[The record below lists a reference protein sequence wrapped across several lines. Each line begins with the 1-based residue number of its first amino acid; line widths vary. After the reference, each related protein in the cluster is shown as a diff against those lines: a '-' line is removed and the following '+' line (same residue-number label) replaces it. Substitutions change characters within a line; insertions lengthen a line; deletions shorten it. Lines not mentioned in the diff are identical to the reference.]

1 LSEQIGRVIDE
12 RLQLFGG
19 YGLMNEYLI
28 LRWTPMRPCN
38 QPTSAPARSWRSW
51 FSRWFCGRC

>member
-12 RLQLFGG
+12 CLQLLGG

-28 LRWTPMRPCN
+28 LR
-38 QPTSAPARSWRSW
+38 
-51 FSRWFCGRC
+51 

>member
-12 RLQLFGG
+12 CLQLLGG

-28 LRWTPMRPCN
+28 LRWTPMRACN
-38 QPTSAPARSWRSW
+38 QPTPAAARSWRSW

>member
-28 LRWTPMRPCN
+28 LR
-38 QPTSAPARSWRSW
+38 
-51 FSRWFCGRC
+51 